1 MLFCHTRV
9 CVRLSR
15 WQQQCDHR
23 RKNAAVGRTRPGD
36 RRVAGGL
43 RVVVDHHI
51 LLIEGQGAI

>member
-1 MLFCHTRV
+1 MSDSRV
-9 CVRLSR
+9 MPSHVSCR
-15 WQQQCDHR
+15 WQQQCDHL